1 MRVGG
6 EDMSCALKE
15 VRPSAMREVTI
26 EVPKVHQTMGGGVA
40 ELECEALVDLCC
52 VDGFAG
58 VVVGHWWARGDQ
70 AEAERVR

>member
-26 EVPKVHQTMGGGVA
+26 EVPKVHQTMGGKDCRARVS
-40 ELECEALVDLCC
+40 LVPRPSLRYTC
-52 VDGFAG
+52 VYRREGLG
-58 VVVGHWWARGDQ
+58 TRLS
-70 AEAERVR
+70 